1 MPPPLA
7 RPAPGATDPLS
18 PLLDLPGVTD
28 ALAAA
33 REAVDRLLNHRVLR
47 RQSAAVSSESALRGA
62 RASAALEG
70 STVSLAPLRA
80 GEIHDPV
87 VLGALRVSSGLG
99 ALVPVWERAPL
110 QAIARLHVLAAAG
123 AVPDQ
128 HLGRPAATADGN
140 RLVAL
145 ARLVSGSRIT
155 PGILLAAV
163 VHGEL
168 VAVAPFGSVDGVVAR
183 AAARLTMITRGVDPK
198 SVSVPE
204 VGHLERAGDYRLP
217 CSPYSTGE
225 PAGVADV
232 AAALATAVQLGA
244 PGRSGDL
251 RGGPARLTHW
261 GAGTLQPPARERR
274 PVDEAPPRT
283 DGLGYQACTPSRRP
297 PTMVGPVVPPAAGRA
312 WVPGV
317 RARKSELTEGIPA
330 GEPGSVTSF
339 VRPISERRKTAGPPM
354 SRLAADV
361 RCARA
366 PVRPT
371 SDGRRTRPA
380 RLPRPRRPLPCPP
393 SAGEASAGWPAW
405 PASTPAG

>member
-1 MPPPLA
+1 VPPPLA

-33 REAVDRLLNHRVLR
+33 REAVDRLLNHRALR

-70 STVSLAPLRA
+70 STVSLGSLRA

-128 HLGRPAATADGN
+128 HLGRPAATADGD

-145 ARLVSGSRIT
+145 ARLVSGSQIT

-168 VAVAPFGSVDGVVAR
+168 VTVDPFGSVDGVVAR

-204 VGHLERAGDYRLP
+204 VGHLEHANDYRAAL
-217 CSPYSTGE
+217 SSYSTGE
-225 PAGVADV
+225 PTGVAEW
-232 AAALATAVQLGA
+232 LRHYATAVQLGA
-244 PGRSGDL
+244 QEGLAICEAVL
-251 RGGPARLTHW
+251 RG
-261 GAGTLQPPARERR
+261 
-274 PVDEAPPRT
+274 
-283 DGLGYQACTPSRRP
+283 
-297 PTMVGPVVPPAAGRA
+297 
-312 WVPGV
+312 
-317 RARKSELTEGIPA
+317 
-330 GEPGSVTSF
+330 
-339 VRPISERRKTAGPPM
+339 
-354 SRLAADV
+354 
-361 RCARA
+361 
-366 PVRPT
+366 
-371 SDGRRTRPA
+371 
-380 RLPRPRRPLPCPP
+380 
-393 SAGEASAGWPAW
+393 
-405 PASTPAG
+405 